1 MNVTEQI
8 NRQMIGHGGG
18 SSNPSYYSSSK
29 SLNYAKSSN
38 SLINAREEKVTAV
51 PLVKSYVDTVGLF
64 GAENIFIK
72 IQLDIQNSL
81 NVVNGILVDG
91 IVVNGYTNALLDDGI
106 DDSDL
111 YWDTAF
117 TDYDLDLSTVNTYDP
132 AEITNDELD
141 FVPNALVKVDLSNL
155 KTGNQYVDVW
165 FDTRLYTPD
174 RQPFEYDTMYLPL
187 KGFFYIGFHARNT
200 KRLPYNVSMTV
211 EDKLYSENDLT
222 SEQRKYLV
230 KQQ

>member
-1 MNVTEQI
+1 MV
-8 NRQMIGHGGG
+8 GYGGG

-38 SLINAREEKVTAV
+38 SLINAREERVTAV

-91 IVVNGYTNALLDDGI
+91 IVVNGYTNALLDEGI

-117 TDYDLDLSTVNTYDP
+117 TDYSLDLNTVNTFAP
-132 AEITNDELD
+132 AEISNELD
-141 FVPNALVKVDLSNL
+141 FVPNGVVKIDLENL
-155 KTGNQYVDVW
+155 KTGNKYIDAW
-165 FDTRLYTPD
+165 FDVRLYTPD
-174 RQPFEYDTMYLPL
+174 RQPYEYDTMYVPL
-187 KGFFYIGFHARNT
+187 KGFFYLGFHARNT
-200 KRLPYNVSMTV
+200 KRLPYNVRMTV
-211 EDKLYSENDLT
+211 NGELISSNTLSANE
-222 SEQRKYLV
+222 RKYLIS
-230 KQQ
+230 

>member
-8 NRQMIGHGGG
+8 NRQMVGYGGG

-38 SLINAREEKVTAV
+38 SLINAREERVTAV

-91 IVVNGYTNALLDDGI
+91 IVVNGYTNALLDEGI

-111 YWDTAF
+111 YWNTAF
-117 TDYDLDLSTVNTYDP
+117 TDYTLDLNTVNTFAP
-132 AEITNDELD
+132 AEISNELD
-141 FVPNALVKVDLSNL
+141 FVPNGVVKIDLENL
-155 KTGNQYVDVW
+155 KTGNKYIDAW
-165 FDTRLYTPD
+165 FDVRLYTPD
-174 RQPFEYDTMYLPL
+174 RQPYEYDTMYVPL
-187 KGFFYIGFHARNT
+187 KGFFYLGFHARNT
-200 KRLPYNVSMTV
+200 KRLPYNVRMTV
-211 EDKLYSENDLT
+211 NGELISSNTLSANE
-222 SEQRKYLV
+222 RKYLIS
-230 KQQ
+230 

>member
-1 MNVTEQI
+1 
-8 NRQMIGHGGG
+8 MIGNGGG
-18 SSNPSYYSSSK
+18 SSKPAYFSVNR
-29 SLNYAKSSN
+29 SLNYARGSN
-38 SLINAREEKVTAV
+38 SLINARQENVTAI
-51 PLVKSYVDTVGLF
+51 PFSTNYKDTVGLF
-64 GAENIFIK
+64 GAENVFLK
-72 IQLDIQNSL
+72 IQLNIQNSL
-81 NVVNGILVDG
+81 SLVNGID
-91 IVVNGYTNALLDDGI
+91 INDYTSATLDVSI

-117 TDYDLDLSTVNTYDP
+117 TDYSLDLNTVNTYDP
-132 AEITNDELD
+132 AEIENDTLD

-174 RQPFEYDTMYLPL
+174 RQPFEYDTMFLPL
-187 KGFFYIGFHARNT
+187 KGYFYIGFHARNT

-211 EDKLYSENDLT
+211 EDKLYSENELT

>member
-1 MNVTEQI
+1 MDVTQQI
-8 NRQMIGHGGG
+8 NRSMIGTGGG
-18 SSNPSYYSSSK
+18 SSKPAYFSVNR
-29 SLNYAKSSN
+29 SLNYARGSN
-38 SLINAREEKVTAV
+38 SLINARQENVTAI
-51 PLVKSYVDTVGLF
+51 PFSTNYKDTVGLF
-64 GAENIFIK
+64 GAENVFLK
-72 IQLDIQNSL
+72 IQLNIQNSL
-81 NVVNGILVDG
+81 SLVNGID
-91 IVVNGYTNALLDDGI
+91 INDYTSATLDVSI

-117 TDYDLDLSTVNTYDP
+117 TDYSLDLNTVNTYDP
-132 AEITNDELD
+132 AEIENDALD

-174 RQPFEYDTMYLPL
+174 RQPFEYDTMFLPL

-222 SEQRKYLV
+222 SAQRKYLV
-230 KQQ
+230 KRQ

>member
-8 NRQMIGHGGG
+8 NRQMVGYGGG

-38 SLINAREEKVTAV
+38 SLINAREERVTAV

-91 IVVNGYTNALLDDGI
+91 IVVNGYTNALLDEGM

-117 TDYDLDLSTVNTYDP
+117 TDYSLDLNTVNTFAP
-132 AEITNDELD
+132 AEISNELD
-141 FVPNALVKVDLSNL
+141 FVPNGVVKIDLENL
-155 KTGNQYVDVW
+155 KTGNKYIDAW
-165 FDTRLYTPD
+165 FDVRLYTPD
-174 RQPFEYDTMYLPL
+174 RQPYEYDTMYVPL
-187 KGFFYIGFHARNT
+187 KGFFYLGFHARNT
-200 KRLPYNVSMTV
+200 KRLPYNVRMTV
-211 EDKLYSENDLT
+211 NGELISSNTLSANE
-222 SEQRKYLV
+222 RKYLIS
-230 KQQ
+230 

>member
-1 MNVTEQI
+1 
-8 NRQMIGHGGG
+8 MIGTGGG
-18 SSNPSYYSSSK
+18 SSNPAYFSVNR
-29 SLNYAKSSN
+29 SLNYARGSN
-38 SLINAREEKVTAV
+38 SLINARQENVTAI
-51 PLVKSYVDTVGLF
+51 PFSTNYKDTVGLF
-64 GAENIFIK
+64 GAENVFLK
-72 IQLDIQNSL
+72 IQLNIQNSL
-81 NVVNGILVDG
+81 SLVNGID
-91 IVVNGYTNALLDDGI
+91 INSYTSATLDVSI

-117 TDYDLDLSTVNTYDP
+117 TDYSLDLNTVNTYDP
-132 AEITNDELD
+132 AVIENDSLD

-187 KGFFYIGFHARNT
+187 KGYFYIGFHARNT